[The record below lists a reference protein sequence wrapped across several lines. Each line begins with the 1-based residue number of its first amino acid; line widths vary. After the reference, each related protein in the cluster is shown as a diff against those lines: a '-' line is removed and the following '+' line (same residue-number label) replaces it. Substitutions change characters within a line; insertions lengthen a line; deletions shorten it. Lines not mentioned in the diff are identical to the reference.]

1 MLKGGRLYM
10 FCRYCGKS
18 IAEDS
23 DFCTY
28 CGRLINNN
36 PNDMTPSAKEK
47 LCNKK
52 LSDSNSF
59 FAEHLPLIVRTLCY
73 IALGTFLFF
82 NIKMAP
88 FYGWWKFL
96 AYVVEAAIAIY
107 LTILTKD
114 RISESNSFNLKLLS
128 VIFSVLIILS
138 SVTLRIV
145 YESKVD
151 IVEKDIPRSGTI
163 LVDISRDTDYYSYTS
178 GLVSDPSTSISINGA
193 SDPAKVTLGQPTKL
207 DIKVKGNHKSGT
219 TSDTITLYASD
230 FADGTYSITKRVYLD
245 GGISATVKVTL
256 RRYCTFWEVIF
267 Y

>member
-1 MLKGGRLYM
+1 M

-28 CGRLINNN
+28 CGRFISNN
-36 PNDMTPSAKEK
+36 PNDMTPPAKETPRIK
-47 LCNKK
+47 RV
-52 LSDSNSF
+52 SVSNSF

-96 AYVVEAAIAIY
+96 AYVIEAAIAIY
-107 LTILTKD
+107 LTVLAKSKIA
-114 RISESNSFNLKLLS
+114 ESNSFKLKLLS
-128 VIFSVLIILS
+128 AIFSTLIILS

-151 IVEKDIPRSGTI
+151 MAEKDIPRSGTI
-163 LVDISRDTDYYSYTS
+163 LVDISHDTDYYSYTG
-178 GLVSDPSTSISINGA
+178 GLVSDPSTSIRVNGA
-193 SDPAKVTLGQPTKL
+193 SDPAKITLGQPTKL
-207 DIKVKGNHKSGT
+207 NIKVKGNLNAGT
-219 TSDTITLYASD
+219 TSDTITLHNSD
-230 FADGTYSITKRVYLD
+230 FTNGTYLITKRVYLD
-245 GGISATVKVTL
+245 GGISATIKITL

>member
-1 MLKGGRLYM
+1 M
-10 FCRYCGKS
+10 FCRYCGKA

-28 CGRLINNN
+28 CGRFISDNSNIAVSL
-36 PNDMTPSAKEK
+36 EK
-47 LCNKK
+47 KKPCNKQASA
-52 LSDSNSF
+52 LSGF
-59 FAEHLPLIVRTLCY
+59 FAEHLPLIVRTSCY

-82 NIKMAP
+82 NMKMAP
-88 FYGWWKFL
+88 FYGGWKFL
-96 AYVVEAAIAIY
+96 AYVVEAAVAIY
-107 LTILTKD
+107 LTVLTKE
-114 RISESNSFNLKLLS
+114 RISESNSFRLKVLS
-128 VIFSVLIILS
+128 VVFSVFVILS

-151 IVEKDIPRSGTI
+151 VVEKDIPRSGTI
-163 LVDISRDTDYYSYTS
+163 LVDISRDTDYYSYAA
-178 GLVSDPSTSISINGA
+178 GLVSDPSTSININGA

-207 DIKVKGNHKSGT
+207 DIKVKGNHKTGT
-219 TSDTITLYASD
+219 TSDTITLYAPD

-256 RRYCTFWEVIF
+256 RRFCTFWEVIF